1 MGKFNEIIPETTQSY
16 GDNAF
21 TTTIKSSAVE
31 FDSAKD
37 QFKFLDP
44 VDVPELTING
54 VPVEAGGGGLKPDER
69 GNYNMGNENNVMPGN
84 NGVIIGAPSAKAVQN
99 TLAGSNNLIV
109 GSKNATLDG
118 SGANVVIGYD
128 NTADGSVRGLISGEG
143 NRLKGISQASIAGS
157 SNVVEGQYSATIGAS
172 NCLVT
177 GNHTVVVGCIN
188 IADANLNNMVYVPGI
203 VNQSQTEILKDG
215 GDGVTTYYNKKKIY
229 TKHSI
234 QGGGSITL
242 AFPQNANQTLIIDL
256 KYCVKTAQGSTATAS
271 IRQGN
276 TSQDIE
282 SLTVDGEWHSI
293 VVEPE
298 VPNTSYTFWTENGIA
313 GDEVSLIVETYANT
327 IH

>member
-1 MGKFNEIIPETTQSY
+1 MGKLNEIIPETTQSY

-54 VPVEAGGGGLKPDER
+54 VPVEAGGGALKPDER
-69 GNYNMGNENNVMPGN
+69 GNYNMGNENNVLPGN

-109 GSKNATLDG
+109 GSKNATLTD

-157 SNVVEGQYSATIGAS
+157 SNTVEGQYSATVGAS
-172 NCLVT
+172 NCTVE
-177 GNHTVVVGCIN
+177 GSHTVVIGCSN
-188 IADANLNNMVYVPGI
+188 VEAGLNNMVYVPGI
-203 VNQSQTEILKDG
+203 YNQSQTEILNDG

-229 TKHSI
+229 TKYSI
-234 QGGGSITL
+234 EGINNIIL
-242 AFPQNANQTLIIDL
+242 AFPQSANQTLIIDL
-256 KYCVKTAQGSTATAS
+256 KYCVKTVEGSTATAT

-276 TSQDIE
+276 TNIDID

-293 VVEPE
+293 IVEPD
-298 VPNTSYTFWTENGIA
+298 VPNTNYSFHTEDSIA

>member
-54 VPVEAGGGGLKPDER
+54 ESVVPGGGGLKPDER

-99 TLAGSNNLIV
+99 ALAGSNNLIV

-128 NTADGSVRGLISGEG
+128 NTADASTRGLISGEG

-157 SNVVEGQYSATIGAS
+157 SNTVEGQYSATVGSS
-172 NCLVT
+172 NCTVT
-177 GNHTVVVGCIN
+177 GSHTVAIGCIN
-188 IADANLNNMVYVPGI
+188 TEANLSNMVYVPGI

-234 QGGGSITL
+234 QGGSSITL
-242 AFPQNANQTLIIDL
+242 AFSQNANQTLIIDL

-271 IRQGN
+271 IRQGS

-282 SLTVDGEWHSI
+282 TLTVDGEWHSI
-293 VVEPE
+293 LVEPN
-298 VPNTSYTFWTENGIA
+298 VPNTNYTFWTENGIE

-327 IH
+327 NH